1 MIDHSLTIQGRG
13 DWCLA
18 VMCHTYPLEI
28 QVALLQFS
36 EIAAISEFGS
46 KSNELS
52 LQSLTWGYYTFT
64 IDADI
69 EPEGFKLDV
78 IPTNAAFNLTVLKK
92 AAFD

>member
-1 MIDHSLTIQGRG
+1 MS
-13 DWCLA
+13 
-18 VMCHTYPLEI
+18 HTYPLEI